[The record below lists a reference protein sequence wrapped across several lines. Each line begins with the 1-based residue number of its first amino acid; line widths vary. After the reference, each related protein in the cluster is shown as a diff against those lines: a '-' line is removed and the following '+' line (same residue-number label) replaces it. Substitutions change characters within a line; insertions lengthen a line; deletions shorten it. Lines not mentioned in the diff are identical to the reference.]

1 LKLAFSLEK
10 EIEFEKIMRKVALTI
25 EKHSKQEGLSNS
37 VLVFSI
43 EKITQETELDKALI
57 SLQQL

>member
-25 EKHSKQEGLSNS
+25 EKHYKQEGLSNS

-57 SLQQL
+57 SLPQL

>member
-1 LKLAFSLEK
+1 MKLAFSLEK

>member
-1 LKLAFSLEK
+1 MKLAFSLEK

-57 SLQQL
+57 SLPQL

>member
-57 SLQQL
+57 SLPQL